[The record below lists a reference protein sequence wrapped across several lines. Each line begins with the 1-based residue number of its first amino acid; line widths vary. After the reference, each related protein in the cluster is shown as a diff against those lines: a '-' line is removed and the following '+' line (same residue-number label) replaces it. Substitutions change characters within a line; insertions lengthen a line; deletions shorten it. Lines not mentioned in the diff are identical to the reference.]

1 MTVHAAKGLEF
12 PTVFVVGLE
21 ENIFPSPIS
30 AVSLR
35 ELEEERRLL
44 YVAITRAEKRCVL
57 TNAKTVSAMERWS
70 LIIQAVSLM
79 RLILDWFRLKVN
91 RVEWI
96 VVMAEECP
104 GIGMIIPEPAGQYG
118 SRMMTNRSF

>member
-1 MTVHAAKGLEF
+1 M
-12 PTVFVVGLE
+12 
-21 ENIFPSPIS
+21 
-30 AVSLR
+30 
-35 ELEEERRLL
+35 
-44 YVAITRAEKRCVL
+44 AITRAEKRCVL
-57 TNAKTVSAMERWS
+57 TNAKTVSDMERWS

-104 GIGMIIPEPAGQYG
+104 GIGIIIPEPAGQDG
-118 SRMMTNRSF
+118 SRMMTNRSFERST